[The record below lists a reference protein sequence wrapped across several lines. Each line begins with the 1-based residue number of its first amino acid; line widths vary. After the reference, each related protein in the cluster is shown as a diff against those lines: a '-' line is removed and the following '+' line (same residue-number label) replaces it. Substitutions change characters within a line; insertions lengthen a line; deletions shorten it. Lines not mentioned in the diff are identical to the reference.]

1 MGDAQDDEERKR
13 QRRERAAAWAAQQ
26 ALKVKSEEAAAP
38 SASSAPGAAVAVKM
52 EPSDNPLLP
61 PARAGGS
68 LRWVR
73 GGDLPKET
81 DSSQVKEEASVGNKR
96 QRTGWDSGQGKEAA
110 TPGDSGWM
118 SWASQ
123 QVQGQS
129 SEGGGRRED
138 EPKTNEDE
146 PNGCVHHFLSETLRV
161 LWC

>member
-26 ALKVKSEEAAAP
+26 ALNFKSEEAAAP
-38 SASSAPGAAVAVKM
+38 STSSAP
-52 EPSDNPLLP
+52 L
-61 PARAGGS
+61 RGS

-81 DSSQVKEEASVGNKR
+81 DSSQVKEETSVGNKR

-118 SWASQ
+118 CWA
-123 QVQGQS
+123 S
-129 SEGGGRRED
+129 SEGGGRREAD
-138 EPKTNEDE
+138 LLKL
-146 PNGCVHHFLSETLRV
+146 GCNPERERCLLPDAKGFRLEFLPRLVRDDSA
-161 LWC
+161 